1 MQFFH
6 ETLVD
11 LRQVSRYPVVVP
23 ERFLLLGVQTFVAE
37 IGFQPVPVVRLAVD
51 DRNQVV
57 GAERFVNIGVGAAVV
72 SFDPLFD
79 PVLGRQQDENGMA
92 ELRIVFNGFTQ
103 GDPVHFGHP
112 DVADDHF
119 RHLFPGHLDAFRSV
133 IGVQ

>member
-92 ELRIVFNGFTQ
+92 ELRMVLHRAIPSISGIRMSLMIISGICSLAIWT
-103 GDPVHFGHP
+103 P
-112 DVADDHF
+112 
-119 RHLFPGHLDAFRSV
+119 SV
-133 IGVQ
+133 PL

>member
-103 GDPVHFGHP
+103 GDPSIRASGC
-112 DVADDHF
+112 
-119 RHLFPGHLDAFRSV
+119 R
-133 IGVQ
+133 